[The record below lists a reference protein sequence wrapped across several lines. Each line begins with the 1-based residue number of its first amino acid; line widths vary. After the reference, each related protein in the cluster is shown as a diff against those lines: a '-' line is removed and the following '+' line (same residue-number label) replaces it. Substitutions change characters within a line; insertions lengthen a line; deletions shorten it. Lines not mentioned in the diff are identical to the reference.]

1 MLLCALSLS
10 KGAGV
15 VHPKVMFNFRV
26 DDNAAMGELVVVTGP
41 PGAGKSSVS
50 EHLANKFAP
59 SALVAGDSFFA
70 MIKQG
75 YILPWLSEARR
86 QNAVIIE
93 AAAATAGRFADICTV
108 VYDGVLGPWFL
119 PTFVRVSGLAYLH
132 YVILLPPLEVCLERV
147 QNRADHGFGD
157 LSVTGDLYEQ
167 FAGTDVDRRHVINE
181 SDDHPAKVAE
191 LISGGLESGR
201 FRYSSG

>member
-1 MLLCALSLS
+1 M
-10 KGAGV
+10 
-15 VHPKVMFNFRV
+15 
-26 DDNAAMGELVVVTGP
+26 
-41 PGAGKSSVS
+41 
-50 EHLANKFAP
+50 
-59 SALVAGDSFFA
+59 
-70 MIKQG
+70 
-75 YILPWLSEARR
+75 
-86 QNAVIIE
+86 IIE
-93 AAAATAGRFADICTV
+93 AAAAAAGRFADICTV

-157 LSVTGDLYEQ
+157 LSVTGDLYEP

-191 LISGGLESGR
+191 LISGGLGVWSVSVLSRLILVGSTLSLSKGAA
-201 FRYSSG
+201 YVP

>member
-1 MLLCALSLS
+1 M
-10 KGAGV
+10 V
-15 VHPKVMFNFRV
+15 
-26 DDNAAMGELVVVTGP
+26 
-41 PGAGKSSVS
+41 
-50 EHLANKFAP
+50 LADLRTRA
-59 SALVAGDSFFA
+59 
-70 MIKQG
+70 
-75 YILPWLSEARR
+75 
-86 QNAVIIE
+86 
-93 AAAATAGRFADICTV
+93 
-108 VYDGVLGPWFL
+108 
-119 PTFVRVSGLAYLH
+119 GLAYLH